1 MTSTISDTD
10 LLDLSTDLFDED
22 MQTQDEETSTNKE
35 QCTPKTNKEL
45 QVQVNAS
52 KTTQE
57 IQTQHGEHQKQEKHQ
72 QTLHSLN
79 KKLDSLHTHLERA
92 KQLYASQDRRPAYRP
107 LMQRNLPF
115 NNDPIYE
122 VTNSPASITFRISD
136 RRHLKWNAQEQCIAI
151 RAPHRFDTTSVWHN
165 EYGQRIQTVTHSTD
179 YAKYV
184 YIRGLHIE
192 SIQRVHFHFRPVH
205 KYQHIFLEERP
216 FTKNGIKLRLTRAAS
231 KKTIIIHKNEYIGN
245 LYLIT
250 PLITHVI
257 LKNYRKATFLKY
269 YLFFHIR
276 IVNRNTRFIDHRL
289 NRESSSYSTSTP

>member
-10 LLDLSTDLFDED
+10 LLDLSTDLFNED
-22 MQTQDEETSTNKE
+22 MHTPDEETSTNKE
-35 QCTPKTNKEL
+35 QNTPKTDKEL
-45 QVQVNAS
+45 KNCLKAS
-52 KTTQE
+52 TKTQE
-57 IQTQHGEHQKQEKHQ
+57 MQTQHDEHQTQKKQQ

-79 KKLDSLHTHLERA
+79 KKLDSLHTHLERT
-92 KQLYASQDRRPAYRP
+92 KQLYASQNRRPAYRP

-115 NNDPIYE
+115 INDPIYE

-136 RRHLKWNAQEQCIAI
+136 RRHLKWNAQEQCITI

-165 EYGQRIQTVTHSTD
+165 EHGQRIQTVTHSTD

-184 YIRGLHIE
+184 HIRGLHIE
-192 SIQRVHFHFRPVH
+192 SVQNVHFYFRPAH

-231 KKTIIIHKNEYIGN
+231 KKSIIIHKNKYIGN

-250 PLITHVI
+250 PLFTHVI
-257 LKNYRKATFLKY
+257 
-269 YLFFHIR
+269 
-276 IVNRNTRFIDHRL
+276 
-289 NRESSSYSTSTP
+289 